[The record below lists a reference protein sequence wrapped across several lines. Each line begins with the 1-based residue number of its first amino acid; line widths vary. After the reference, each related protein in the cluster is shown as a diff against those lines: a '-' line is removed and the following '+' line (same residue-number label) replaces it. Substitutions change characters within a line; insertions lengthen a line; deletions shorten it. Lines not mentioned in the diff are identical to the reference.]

1 MPGVGVH
8 VSHVVPSL
16 FDAQDGILGGAER
29 YVLELARHMAD
40 VVPTSLITFGD
51 HPGERHDGKLRVQ
64 VFRSSFTIRGERT
77 NPFSLRALRAALSA
91 TVVHTHQTH
100 VLLSSIVALVSKVAR
115 NAVFTT
121 DLGGGGFDISQFIQT
136 DGWYRGHLH
145 ISEYS
150 RRIFG
155 HEGLSSARV
164 ILGGVDTTKFIPG
177 PGGGG
182 ALFVG
187 RLLPHKGIDV
197 LVQAL
202 PAELPLTVVGTSL
215 HPQYR
220 ARLAALARGKAVRFV
235 ESPTDSELVALYRGA
250 DVIVLPSVY
259 TDCYGNTTRV
269 PELLGQTLLEGMAAG
284 LPAIATRV
292 ASLPEVVEDQ
302 VTGLLVEPNDLGQ
315 LRTALYFVRSNPTRA
330 RLMGAAGRERV
341 ISKFS
346 WAATVQRC
354 LIAYAELSNPA

>member
-1 MPGVGVH
+1 MPGAGVH
-8 VSHVVPSL
+8 VSHVVPML

-29 YVLELARHMAD
+29 YAFELARHMAD
-40 VVPTSLITFGD
+40 VVPTSLITFGE
-51 HPGERHDGKLRVQ
+51 HPVERHAGNLRIR
-64 VFRSSFTIRGERT
+64 VFRPSTIVREERT
-77 NPFSLRALRAALSA
+77 NPFSLRALKAALSA
-91 TVVHTHQTH
+91 RIIHTHQTH
-100 VLLSSIVALVSKVAR
+100 ILLSSIAALVSKVTR

-121 DLGGGGFDISQFIQT
+121 DCGGGGFDISQFIRT

-145 ISEYS
+145 VSEYS
-150 RRIFG
+150 RHVFG
-155 HEGLSSARV
+155 HASLSSARV
-164 ILGGVDTTKFIPG
+164 IFGGVDTTKFTPG

-187 RLLPHKGIDV
+187 RLLPHKGVDV
-197 LVQAL
+197 LIQAL
-202 PAELPLTVVGTSL
+202 PPELPLTVAGTSL

-220 ARLAALARGKAVRFV
+220 EKLAALARGKAVRFL
-235 ESPTDSELVALYRGA
+235 EAPTDTELVALYQGA

-269 PELLGQTLLEGMAAG
+269 PELLGQTLLEGMASG

-292 ASLPEVVEDQ
+292 ASLPEVVEDK

-315 LRTALYFVRSNPTRA
+315 LRTALHWVQSNPARA

-341 ISKFS
+341 ISRFS

-354 LIAYAELSNPA
+354 LAAYAELSNPG